1 MKNIIFLVF
10 LGILLVAQGRNAWAQ
25 DDMSKRKEHFYLE
38 NGVALQGYDPVSY
51 FDSQPQKGNQAWQY
65 TYKGISYLF
74 ANQVNL
80 DKFKANPTQYEP
92 AYGGWCAYAIGSYAG
107 KTKVNPT
114 CYKIDE
120 NGKLLLFY
128 NKNGFSALEG
138 WLKDEK
144 NLADKAIE
152 NWKKINNK

>member
-1 MKNIIFLVF
+1 MKKLVF
-10 LGILLVAQGRNAWAQ
+10 LLFLGVFILAQSRLAWAQ
-25 DDMSKRKEHFYLE
+25 ENFEKRKAHFHLE

-51 FDSQPQKGNQAWQY
+51 FDSKPQKGDKAWNF
-65 TYKGISYLF
+65 THEGITYLF
-74 ANQVNL
+74 GNQQNL
-80 DKFKANPTQYEP
+80 EKFKANPTKYEP
-92 AYGGWCAYAIGSYAG
+92 AYGGWCAYAVGSYSG

-138 WLKDEK
+138 WLKDEEK
-144 NLADKAIE
+144 LATKAVE
-152 NWKKINNK
+152 NWKKITQ